1 MEVLEKKLFD
11 QSWNYK
17 NRDEI
22 LRRLQ
27 ETNYDIVII
36 GAGITGAGV
45 AREASMRG
53 LKVACV
59 DMQDLAAGTS
69 SRSSKLAHGGLRYI
83 TYGEMDLVREAT
95 RERNWMRV
103 HIPHLVRPIQFY
115 LPLIEGAKFKKIA
128 IEGIEIKRAIFKK
141 RALVAAFKIYDFLS
155 DDKSEFIN
163 FKKHKWHSPEE
174 IFELEPEFLRDGNL
188 GGAIYYDNNID
199 DARLTI
205 EILKEA
211 VIRGA
216 DVLNYC
222 KVIGYVKEV
231 TAIKGVKCKDIENDD
246 QFEIKGT
253 LVVNA
258 TGIWTDELLE
268 NYPDDIPK
276 PLIRPTKG
284 VHLQYRRKHIRNSIA
299 NVLYSTIDG
308 RVYFV
313 LPRDKDFTIIGTTD
327 TDYKDNL
334 ANPYCTKEDADYL
347 IKSTQKY
354 FPNAELGYENILSTY
369 AGIRP
374 LVMQKGKSE
383 SEVSRSHIIF
393 FSDDGLLTITGGKLT
408 EWRAMAEDLFDKINE
423 KEIFQNIKRTQ
434 HFSRQ
439 PFIIG
444 LEKEEWSEELTKSG
458 LKLDLNVKDH
468 LYQQY
473 GKGAVK
479 ILEMI
484 KENDSLKEKII
495 EENNFT
501 KAEILYCLRYEPTP
515 HLIDVFC
522 RRTEMSLWI
531 DHKKSLKAAKKVAE
545 IMANEYSWN
554 ENKKN
559 QEIEF
564 YMDYIKKS
572 VSFII

>member
-1 MEVLEKKLFD
+1 MEVLEKRLFD
-11 QSWNYK
+11 QLWNFK
-17 NRDEI
+17 NRENIIKNLKEI
-22 LRRLQ
+22 
-27 ETNYDIVII
+27 NYDIVII

-45 AREASMRG
+45 AREAAMRG

-59 DMQDLAAGTS
+59 DMQDFAAGTS

-83 TYGEMDLVREAT
+83 THGEMKLVKEAS
-95 RERNWMRV
+95 RERNWMRI
-103 HIPHLVRPIQFY
+103 HIPHLVRPLPFY
-115 LPLIEGAKFKKIA
+115 LPVFEGGKYKTRDLK
-128 IEGIEIKRAIFKK
+128 
-141 RALVAAFKIYDFLS
+141 AAVKIYDFLS
-155 DDKSEFIN
+155 DDKSEFKN
-163 FKKHKWHSPEE
+163 FKPHKWHSSEE
-174 IFELEPEFLRDGNL
+174 IFKIEPEFLREGNL
-188 GGAIYYDNNID
+188 GGAVYYDNNID

-205 EILKEA
+205 ETLKEA

-222 KVIGYVKEV
+222 KVIGYVKEEDI
-231 TAIKGVKCKDIENDD
+231 IKGIKCKDIENND

-253 LVVNA
+253 LVINA

-268 NYPDDIPK
+268 TYPDHIPK

-284 VHLQYRRKHIRNSIA
+284 VHLQYRRKHIRNKIA
-299 NVLYSTIDG
+299 NVLYSSIDG

-313 LPRDKDFTIIGTTD
+313 LPREKHFTIIGTTD
-327 TDYKDNL
+327 TDYEGDL

-347 IKSTQKY
+347 IHSTKKY
-354 FPNAELGYENILSTY
+354 FPKAELGYENILSTY

-383 SEVSRSHIIF
+383 SEVSRSHVIF

-408 EWRAMAEDLFDKINE
+408 EWRAMAEDLFDKIVE
-423 KEIFQNIKRTQ
+423 KDIFQNIKKPP

-439 PFIIG
+439 PFIVG
-444 LEKEEWSEELTKSG
+444 YKKEEWLEKLTEFD
-458 LKLDLNVKDH
+458 LKIDQDIIDH
-468 LYQQY
+468 IYQQY
-473 GKGAVK
+473 GKGAIK
-479 ILEMI
+479 ILEI
-484 KENDSLKEKII
+484 LEQNKFLKERII

-501 KAEILYCLRYEPTP
+501 IAEILYCLRYEPTP

-531 DHKKSLKAAKKVAE
+531 DHKKAINATRKVAE
-545 IMANEYSWN
+545 IMAKEYSWN

-559 QEIEF
+559 QEIDF
-564 YMDYIKKS
+564 YMDYIKKN
-572 VSFII
+572 VAFIT

>member
-1 MEVLEKKLFD
+1 MIVMEVLEKKLFD
-11 QSWNYK
+11 QSWNFK
-17 NRDEI
+17 NRDKTI
-22 LRRLQ
+22 QKLRDTQ
-27 ETNYDIVII
+27 YDIIII

-45 AREASMRG
+45 AREAAMRN
-53 LKVACV
+53 LKVACI
-59 DMQDLAAGTS
+59 DMQDFAGGTS
-69 SRSSKLAHGGLRYI
+69 SRSSKMAHGGLRYI
-83 TYGEMDLVREAT
+83 SHGEMDLVREAT
-95 RERNWMRV
+95 RERNWMRI
-103 HIPHLVRPIQFY
+103 HIPHLVRPIPFY
-115 LPLIEGAKFKKIA
+115 LPLIEGEKY
-128 IEGIEIKRAIFKK
+128 KK
-141 RALVAAFKIYDFLS
+141 RDLTAAVKIYDFLS
-155 DDKSEFIN
+155 DDKSEFKN
-163 FKKHKWHSPEE
+163 FKKHKWHSPEK

-188 GGAIYYDNNID
+188 GGAVYYDTNID

-222 KVIGYVKEV
+222 RVIGYVKKNN
-231 TAIKGVKCKDIENDD
+231 IIIGVKCRNIENNIEFD
-246 QFEIKGT
+246 IKGT
-253 LVVNA
+253 LFVNA
-258 TGIWTDELLE
+258 TGIWTDQLLE
-268 NYPDDIPK
+268 EYPDDIPK

-284 VHLQYRRKHIRNSIA
+284 VHLQYKRINIKNKMA
-299 NVLYSTIDG
+299 NALYSPIDG

-313 LPRDKDFTIIGTTD
+313 LPRNKDFTIIGTTD
-327 TDYKDNL
+327 TDFDGDL

-347 IKSTQKY
+347 IKSTQKFY
-354 FPNAELGYENILSTY
+354 PNAKLGYENILSTY

-383 SEVSRSHIIF
+383 SEVSRAHIIF
-393 FSDDGLLTITGGKLT
+393 FSNDGLLTITGGKLT
-408 EWRAMAEDLFDKINE
+408 EWRTMAEDLFNKIVE
-423 KEIFQNIKRTQ
+423 KEIFPNIKREQ

-444 LEKEEWSEELTKSG
+444 LERGDWLEQ
-458 LKLDLNVKDH
+458 LKNSVLNLDQNIADH

-473 GKGAVK
+473 GKGAIK

-484 KENDSLKEKII
+484 KEDESMKEKII
-495 EENNFT
+495 EENNFI

-515 HLIDVFC
+515 HLIDIFC

-531 DHKKSLKAAKKVAE
+531 DHKIALKAVKKVAE
-545 IMANEYSWN
+545 IMAEEYSWN
-554 ENKKN
+554 ENKKA

-572 VSFII
+572 VSFIT

>member
-1 MEVLEKKLFD
+1 MINMEALEKRLFD
-11 QSWNYK
+11 QLWNFK
-17 NRDEI
+17 NRDNI
-22 LRRLQ
+22 KKKLK
-27 ETNYDIVII
+27 ETNYDIIVI

-45 AREASMRG
+45 AREAAMRK

-59 DMQDLAAGTS
+59 DMQDFAAGTS

-83 TYGEMDLVREAT
+83 THGEMNLVKEAS

-103 HIPHLVRPIQFY
+103 HIPHLVRPIPFY
-115 LPLIEGAKFKKIA
+115 LPLMEGGKYKARDLK
-128 IEGIEIKRAIFKK
+128 
-141 RALVAAFKIYDFLS
+141 AAVKIYDFLS
-155 DDKSEFIN
+155 DDKSEFKN
-163 FKKHKWHSPEE
+163 FKQHKWHSPEE
-174 IFELEPEFLRDGNL
+174 IFEIEPEFLKEGNL
-188 GGAIYYDNNID
+188 GGAVYYDNNID

-205 EILKEA
+205 ETLKEA

-216 DVLNYC
+216 DILNYC
-222 KVIGYVKEV
+222 KVLGYVKEES
-231 TAIKGVKCKDIENDD
+231 IIRGVKCKDIENKD

-268 NYPDDIPK
+268 TYPDQIPN

-284 VHLQYRRKHIRNSIA
+284 VHLQYRRIHIRNNIA
-299 NVLYSTIDG
+299 SGLYSTIDG
-308 RVYFV
+308 RFYFV

-327 TDYKDNL
+327 TDYKEDL
-334 ANPYCTKEDADYL
+334 ANPYCTKDDADYL
-347 IKSTQKY
+347 INSTQKY
-354 FPNAELGYENILSTY
+354 FPNAEIGYDNILSTY

-383 SEVSRSHIIF
+383 SEVSRSHVIF

-408 EWRAMAEDLFDKINE
+408 EWRAMAEDLFDKVVE
-423 KEIFQNIKRTQ
+423 KEIFPNIKRKQ

-444 LEKEEWSEELTKSG
+444 DKKEDWLEK
-458 LKLDLNVKDH
+458 LKNFLVNLDNDICDH

-484 KENDSLKEKII
+484 KEDESLKEKII

-531 DHKKSLKAAKKVAE
+531 DHKKAIIAANKVAK
-545 IMANEYSWN
+545 IMAEEYSWN

-559 QEIEF
+559 QEIDL
-564 YMDYIKKS
+564 YMDYIKKT
-572 VSFII
+572 VSFIS